1 MADALNDST
10 QVQVRNILVGYGDL
24 YYALYGTPLPEWDDS
39 EASVRLQDDFDA
51 DTNWF
56 YAGATQEGVE
66 LGYAPEYGEVNVD
79 QLGDAA
85 VMFFD
90 TASVTLNTT
99 LAEATLENLLV
110 AWGFEDDFL
119 QQTESVEHFSIGIKP
134 QDPVERAVAVVGK
147 GSSYN
152 AGTEGDPDWQRRD
165 RVYMGRRVVAIE
177 GASLSMNRAEN
188 TAYPVSFRLLADP
201 TVQYAEYGIIMDR
214 VPGTAPTTEPD
225 DAPASVSANPE
236 YSAGS

>member
-1 MADALNDST
+1 MADT

-24 YYALYGTPLPEWDDS
+24 YYALYGTPLPAWDDTD
-39 EASVRLQDDFDA
+39 ASVRLQDDFDN
-51 DTNWF
+51 DDNWT

-85 VMFFD
+85 ITFFD

-99 LAEATLENLLV
+99 LAEATLTNLLV

-119 QQTESVEHFSIGIKP
+119 QQVESVDHFSIGVKP

-147 GSSYN
+147 GSSTDTADYATN
-152 AGTEGDPDWQRRD
+152 PDADPIWERRD

-188 TAYPVSFRLLADP
+188 TAFPVSFRLLADP

-214 VPGTAPTTEPD
+214 IPGASVATEPD
-225 DAPASVSANPE
+225 DAPASVEGNPE
-236 YSAGS
+236 YSA